1 MKKIFFCVSLALAGL
16 MSSCVE
22 KYEEVDAESKPEW
35 LGSSIYAELSSPSA
49 AGGLQGTFN
58 TYLRLISDLGQAD
71 VLSRTGS
78 KTVFPANDEAFARF
92 FAGKNDWDVHKY
104 EDLSY
109 AQKVLLLKSS
119 MLDNPLLLQLLP
131 NVSNGGVEP
140 MLGQALKHETNVQ
153 IIDTVQVVTP
163 ADLPKNNTKWAE
175 FASTGLNVVA
185 DNSRPRMVHLT
196 REFMLNNN
204 ITFTGENSDFAL
216 ITGKSYPTT
225 GNTAYIFNERVIV
238 PDVTCQNG
246 YIHQMDNV
254 IVPPGNLAQVLRK
267 KDNTT
272 LMSRLVD
279 YYAIP
284 VFDTHAEKTTED
296 YNAWAEREGKPRKEA
311 IYHWRYLSKRSA
323 TGSEEKDIN
332 TEGAGYT
339 AFNGVSAGT
348 NTLTFDPGWNGY
360 YPKMQGMSN
369 TDISIMDMGTI
380 FAPSDKAMQD
390 YFLKGGNGAFL
401 IDIYGKYKYEENTAE
416 HLAENLDYLYNA
428 NPGAITAFVN
438 NLMKSSF
445 TANVPSKFPTIL
457 DDTSENMGLTTDVL
471 QRKADGTCDI
481 TIANNGALYV
491 LNKLIAPGEYSAV
504 LAPSTFYPD
513 MQIMKWA
520 VQDRGSSDYHLGVDF
535 RFYLMAMKANYAFFI
550 PEDDAFSLYYLDP
563 TSLGHTSNGQASGKT
578 RPEVLKFYYL
588 DNKIQPYLKCERY
601 ALDPTTG
608 SLGELID
615 ANVAIANVKTQLV
628 DILNY
633 HTVVLPSIEDN
644 TGDSFVPIGY
654 NGNHYYLTKHGG
666 ALFVDGNAVGS
677 RVMAGPQVVTD
688 DPAKIKIV
696 YNQKNGHAYRLD
708 RVIQPVTESVYSVLK
723 NTVQNSESVFSEFLA
738 VCQGFDAS
746 EVLTWAGISDKKVLG
761 RTEQEGYMVFTNIY
775 KEGDKEIKE
784 ACVDLNVKMFNTFNY
799 TLFAPDNKAMQIA
812 YSRGLPSWDDIS
824 KLYVKHHDT
833 DDLSDA
839 EIAELKRQEPSDQA
853 KAKSM
858 IKALRD
864 FVRYHFMT
872 NSVFADNELIQT
884 GKQNTLSSDA
894 LGVAKVLTLS
904 GGNGVINLTDR
915 TGQVVATVSDSEKD
929 SKVVN
934 KMTRDYW
941 YNKSKLEASAIT
953 TSSFCAVH
961 QISAPLCGET
971 SGRFDENVEK

>member
-1 MKKIFFCVSLALAGL
+1 MRKIFFCVSLALVGL
-16 MSSCVE
+16 MSSCVD

-35 LGSSIYAELSSPSA
+35 LGSSIYAELENPSSSA
-49 AGGLQGTFN
+49 GLQGTFSN
-58 TYLRLISDLGQAD
+58 YLRLIDDLGQAD
-71 VLSRTGS
+71 VLRKTGS
-78 KTVFPANDEAFARF
+78 KTVFAANDEAFARF
-92 FAGKNDWDVHKY
+92 FQKNDWGVTSY
-104 EDLSY
+104 EQLTY

-131 NVSNGGVEP
+131 NVSTSTVEP

-153 IIDTVQVVTP
+153 IIDTVQMVTP
-163 ADLPKNNTKWAE
+163 AELPKNNPKWDA
-175 FASTGLNVVA
+175 FAASGLNVVA

-196 REFMLNNN
+196 REYMLNNN
-204 ITFTGENSDFAL
+204 ITFNGPNSDFAL
-216 ITGKSYPTT
+216 ITGKAYPEE
-225 GNTAYIFNERVIV
+225 GNTAYIFNDRVIV

-246 YIHQMDNV
+246 YIHQMENV
-254 IVPPGNLAQVLRK
+254 ILPPGNLAQVLRRK
-267 KDNTT
+267 SNTT

-284 VFDTHAEKTTED
+284 VYDAHAEKTTED
-296 YNAWAEREGKPRKEA
+296 YNAWAEREGLPRKSA

-323 TGSEEKDIN
+323 TGSDEKEIN

-339 AFNGVSAGT
+339 SFNGVTAGT

-360 YPKMQGMSN
+360 YPKVQGMSN
-369 TDISIMDMGTI
+369 TDISIMDMGVI
-380 FAPSDKAMQD
+380 FAPSDSAMQE
-390 YFLKGGNGAFL
+390 YFLPGGNGAFL
-401 IDIYGKYKYEENTAE
+401 IDIYGKYPGEGNTKE
-416 HLAENLDYLYNA
+416 HLAENLDNLYNK

-438 NLMKSSF
+438 NMMMSSF
-445 TANVPSKFPTIL
+445 TANVPSKFSTIL
-457 DDTSENMGLTTDVL
+457 NDAGENMGLTVDML
-471 QRKADGTCDI
+471 QRKADGSCDI

-491 LNKLIAPGEYSAV
+491 LNKLIAPDEYSAV

-513 MQIMKWA
+513 LRIMKWA
-520 VQDRGSSDYHLGVDF
+520 VQDRGSNDYHLGVDF
-535 RFYLMAMKANYAFFI
+535 KFYLMAMKANYAFFI

-563 TSLGHTSNGQASGKT
+563 TSLGHTNNKQASGT
-578 RPEVLKFYYL
+578 IRPEVLKFYYL
-588 DNKIQPYLKCERY
+588 ENGIKPEVKCQRY

-608 SLGELID
+608 TLGELLES
-615 ANVAIANVKTQLV
+615 NVSIAEVKTQLV

-633 HTVVLPSIEDN
+633 HTVVLPSIYDASGEN
-644 TGDSFVPIGY
+644 FVAVGY
-654 NGNHYYLTKHGG
+654 NGNHYYMTKHGG
-666 ALFVDGNAVGS
+666 AIYVDGNVKDG
-677 RVMAGPQVVTD
+677 RVMAGKQVVTE
-688 DPAKIKIV
+688 DPAKIKTI
-696 YNQKNGHAYRLD
+696 YDQKNGHAYRLS

-723 NTVQNSESVFSEFLA
+723 NNTAFSEFLK

-746 EVLTWAGISDKKVLG
+746 EVLTWAGISDKVVLG
-761 RTEQEGYMVFTNIY
+761 RTEQEGYMVFTNVY
-775 KEGDKEIKE
+775 KEGEKEIKD
-784 ACVDLNVKMFNTFNY
+784 ACADLNVKMFNTFNY
-799 TLFAPDNKAMQIA
+799 TLFAPDDQAMQTA
-812 YSRGLPSWDDIS
+812 YGRGLPTWDQINQ
-824 KLYVKHHDT
+824 LYIKHHDT
-833 DDLSDA
+833 ESLSD
-839 EIAELKRQEPSDQA
+839 EQIAELKKQEPDDKA
-853 KAKSM
+853 KCKSM

-915 TGQVVATVSDSEKD
+915 TGQVVATVSESEKD

-934 KMTRDYW
+934 RMTRDYW

-953 TSSFCAVH
+953 TSSFCTVH

-971 SGRFDENVEK
+971 SGRFDVNVVK